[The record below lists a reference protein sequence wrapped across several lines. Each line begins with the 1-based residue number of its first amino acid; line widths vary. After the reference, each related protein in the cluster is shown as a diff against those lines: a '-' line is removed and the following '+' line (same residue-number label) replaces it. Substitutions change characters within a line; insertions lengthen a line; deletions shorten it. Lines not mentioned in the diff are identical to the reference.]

1 MRAIRFSALLAAF
14 ALAAAAGPA
23 SAKGRT
29 GGILPGATAKDPV
42 NIDAGKLD
50 YFDKEQKLIYTGSVI
65 VVNGPST
72 LKASRLIIFLDP
84 PDSKKQPPPQQGG
97 EAKAPAAEGGGA
109 SNDRVRH
116 VDADGPVTLVSKDQV
131 SSGDRASYDR
141 AENKVYLY
149 GNVVWTQ
156 GDQVIKGEKLVYDV
170 PTAQATVLGPDKGR
184 VKSIFTPGADEPAA
198 NDKAPAG
205 EKPAQGDK
213 GGGKGKK

>member
-1 MRAIRFSALLAAF
+1 MRAIHHSALLAALVL
-14 ALAAAAGPA
+14 ALGAPA
-23 SAKGRT
+23 SAKGRS

-50 YFDKEQKLIYTGSVI
+50 YFDKEQKLIYSGSVI

-72 LKASRLIIFLDP
+72 LKATRLIIFLDP
-84 PDSKKQPPPQQGG
+84 PADSKKG
-97 EAKAPAAEGGGA
+97 EAKAPAAEGGGGA

-116 VDADGPVTLVSKDQV
+116 VDAEGPVTLVSKDQV

-149 GNVVWTQ
+149 GNVTWTQ

-170 PTAQATVLGPDKGR
+170 PSAQATVLPGDSPNKGR
-184 VKSIFTPGADEPAA
+184 VKSIFTPESDKPGSDKPAGDMPAA
-198 NDKAPAG
+198 G
-205 EKPAQGDK
+205 T
-213 GGGKGKK
+213 KGKK